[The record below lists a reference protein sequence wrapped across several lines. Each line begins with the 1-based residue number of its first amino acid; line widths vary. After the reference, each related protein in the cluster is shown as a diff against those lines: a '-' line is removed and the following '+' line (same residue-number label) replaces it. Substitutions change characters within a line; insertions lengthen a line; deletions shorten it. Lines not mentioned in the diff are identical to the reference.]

1 MAEGKSNFKCSGQVN
16 ISDDVIAVIAGTTAL
31 QTDGVVGMAGNLAGD
46 IIEMLGKRNFS
57 KGVKISI
64 EDKNVYIYLGL
75 VMRFGSKVHETAL
88 MVQENVKT
96 AVENMTG
103 LSVAAVDI
111 NISNLVFDKN
121 KPVGKFFNGSSDETI
136 M

>member
-1 MAEGKSNFKCSGQVN
+1 
-16 ISDDVIAVIAGTTAL
+16 
-31 QTDGVVGMAGNLAGD
+31 
-46 IIEMLGKRNFS
+46 
-57 KGVKISI
+57 
-64 EDKNVYIYLGL
+64 
-75 VMRFGSKVHETAL
+75 MRFGSKVHETAL

>member
-1 MAEGKSNFKCSGQVN
+1 MAERKSDFKCSGQVN

-31 QTDGVVGMAGNLAGD
+31 QTDGVAGMAGNFAGD

-64 EDKNVYIYLGL
+64 ENKSVYIYLGL
-75 VMRFGSKVHETAL
+75 IVKFGSKVHETAL
-88 MVQENVKT
+88 KVQENVKT

-103 LSVAAVDI
+103 LSVSAVDI

-121 KPVGKFFNGSSDETI
+121 NSIGEFPEENSR
-136 M
+136 

>member
-1 MAEGKSNFKCSGQVN
+1 MAERNSDLRCTGQVN
-16 ISDDVIAVIAGTTAL
+16 ISDNVIAVIAGTTAL
-31 QTDGVVGMAGNLAGD
+31 KTEGVAGMVGNFAGD

-64 EDKNVYIYLGL
+64 ENKSVYIYLGL
-75 VMRFGSKVHETAL
+75 VVKFGCKVHKTAL

-121 KPVGKFFNGSSDETI
+121 KPVGEFFNENSGEAI